1 MKKVVCFSL
10 FLLVGMPVWGKN
22 QDKNIQDTPKEIRI
36 TQITPVLSWHQNDA
50 LLKLKEKYVPERKT
64 LKGDVKGIN

>member
-1 MKKVVCFSL
+1 MKRSVYAFVLSLVV
-10 FLLVGMPVWGKN
+10 MPVWGET
-22 QDKNIQDTPKEIRI
+22 QDKNNQDIPKEIRV

-64 LKGDVKGIN
+64 LKGDVKVTN